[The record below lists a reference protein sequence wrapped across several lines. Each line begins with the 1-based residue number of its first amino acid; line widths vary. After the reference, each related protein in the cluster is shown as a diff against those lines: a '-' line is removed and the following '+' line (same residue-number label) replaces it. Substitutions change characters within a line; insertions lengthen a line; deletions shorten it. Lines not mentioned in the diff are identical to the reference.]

1 MIWKNVLT
9 KDQVDE
15 ITKNTMVSNLGISF
29 TKIGDNFISATMP
42 VDERTIQPAGILHGG
57 ASVALAETLGSVASI
72 ACSDREKEDIVGIEI
87 NANHLRSVRSGKVT
101 GTVRPLKIGRK
112 LHVWDIAIEDEEGS
126 LVCTSRLTVMVIP
139 RK

>member
-9 KDQVDE
+9 IDQIE
-15 ITKNTMVSNLGISF
+15 ENSKNTMVSNLGISF

-72 ACSDREKEDIVGIEI
+72 ACSDMEKDNIVGVEI
-87 NANHLRSVRSGKVT
+87 NANHLRSVTSGSVT
-101 GTVRPLKIGRK
+101 GTVKAVKIGRK
-112 LHVWDIAIEDEEGS
+112 LHIWNIDIEDEQGN
-126 LVCTSRLTVMVIP
+126 LVCTTRLTVMVIP
-139 RK
+139 KK